1 MDKLRISAVS
11 YSNTIPFV
19 YGIERS
25 GFLDNYSLELDVPS
39 VCAQKL
45 IEDKVD
51 IGLIPVAMIPKVI
64 TPYVVSDYCIGS
76 NGAVN
81 TVLLVSDKPLERIK
95 KIYLDFESRT
105 SVQLVR
111 VLVKHFWKINVEWK
125 ALEKKN
131 PIDFS
136 KLEAVVIIGD
146 KCFDLAKNFKY
157 IYDLSYEWQKFSSL
171 PFVFACWVANKKLPE
186 NVKKQ
191 FNKAMK
197 FGVDNI
203 EKAIENISSEID
215 LFTYLTK
222 NISYTFDKPKKQA
235 MDLFLKY
242 LR

>member
-1 MDKLRISAVS
+1 MERLRISAVS

-51 IGLIPVAMIPKVI
+51 IGLIPVAMIPKII
-64 TPYVVSDYCIGS
+64 TPFIISDYCIGS

-81 TVLLVSDKPLERIK
+81 SVLLVSDKPLEMIK

-111 VLVKHFWKINVEWK
+111 VLAKHYWKIDVEWK
-125 ALEKKN
+125 ALDKEESIN
-131 PIDFS
+131 FS
-136 KLEAVVIIGD
+136 ELEAVVIIGD
-146 KCFDLAKNFKY
+146 KCFDLVNNFKY
-157 IYDLSYEWQKFSSL
+157 VYDLSYEWQKFSSL
-171 PFVFACWVANKKLPE
+171 PFVFACWVANKKIPE

-191 FNKAMK
+191 FYEALK
-197 FGVDNI
+197 FGVENI
-203 EKAIENISSEID
+203 DRAIENISSKIN
-215 LFTYLTK
+215 LYNYLTK
-222 NISYTFDKPKKQA
+222 NISYTFDKPKRQA

-242 LR
+242 L

>member
-1 MDKLRISAVS
+1 
-11 YSNTIPFV
+11 
-19 YGIERS
+19 
-25 GFLDNYSLELDVPS
+25 LDVPS

-105 SVQLVR
+105 SIQLVR
-111 VLVKHFWKINVEWK
+111 VLAKNYWKIDVEWK

-146 KCFDLAKNFKY
+146 KCFDLANKFKY
-157 IYDLSYEWQKFSSL
+157 VYDLSYEWQEFSSL
-171 PFVFACWVANKKLPE
+171 PFVFACWVANKKIPE
-186 NVKKQ
+186 IVIKQ
-191 FNKAMK
+191 FNQAVK

-203 EKAIENISSEID
+203 SKAIENISSEID
-215 LFTYLTK
+215 LFNYLTK
-222 NISYTFDKPKKQA
+222 NISYSFDKPKKQA
-235 MDLFLKY
+235 MDLFLSY
-242 LR
+242 I

>member
-1 MDKLRISAVS
+1 MDRLRISAVS

-51 IGLIPVAMIPKVI
+51 IGLIPVAMIPKVN
-64 TPYVVSDYCIGS
+64 TPFVVSDYCIGS

-81 TVLLVSDKPLERIK
+81 SVLLVSDKPLERIN

-111 VLVKHFWKINVEWK
+111 VLAKHYWKIDVEWK
-125 ALEKKN
+125 TLEKEN
-131 PIDFS
+131 LIDFS
-136 KLEAVVIIGD
+136 NLEAVVIIGD
-146 KCFDLAKNFKY
+146 KCFDLAKKFKY
-157 IYDLSYEWQKFSSL
+157 VYDLSYEWQKFSSL
-171 PFVFACWVANKKLPE
+171 PFVFACWVANKKIPE

-191 FNKAMK
+191 FNKAVK
-197 FGVDNI
+197 FGVENI

-215 LFTYLTK
+215 LHNYLTK

-235 MDLFLKY
+235 MDLFLSY
-242 LR
+242 L